1 MVRQALRVLQPLL
14 CMAAF
19 CGVLYAQAP
28 KTITLRMIDGKSGRL
43 IATTDFIVRID
54 HQETIHANWVTL
66 NDDGTGKLTLPADA
80 SQLSIRA
87 SYDSST
93 SLFVNCDSNN
103 DTKGLNPGPVID
115 RWYSV
120 SDILARG
127 IVAPNDCIG
136 KKVPE
141 KLQLFA
147 KPGEFVFFVRRMNAR
162 EEYRD

>member
-1 MVRQALRVLQPLL
+1 L
-14 CMAAF
+14 
-19 CGVLYAQAP
+19 GAQTG
-28 KTITLRMIDGKSGRL
+28 KTITLRMIDGKTGRL
-43 IATTDFIVRID
+43 IATTDFLVRID
-54 HQETIHANWVTL
+54 HQETAHANWVTL
-66 NDDGTGKLTLPADA
+66 NDDGTGKLTVPGDA
-80 SQLSIRA
+80 SLLSIQA

-103 DTKGLNPGPVID
+103 DYKASSQGYVRD
-115 RWYSV
+115 RWYNV
-120 SDILARG
+120 SEILAKG

-162 EEYRD
+162 EEFKD

>member
-1 MVRQALRVLQPLL
+1 MARQTLRALQLLL
-14 CMAAF
+14 CIAAF

-28 KTITLRMIDGKSGRL
+28 KTITLRMIDGKSGKL
-43 IATTDFIVRID
+43 IATTDFLVRVD

-66 NDDGTGKLTLPADA
+66 NDDGTGKLTVPDDA
-80 SQLSIRA
+80 SLLSIHA
-87 SYDSST
+87 SYDGAT

-103 DTKGLNPGPVID
+103 DTKGMNPGYVVD

-120 SDILARG
+120 SDILTKG
-127 IVAPNDCIG
+127 VVAPNDCIG

-147 KPGEFVFFVRRMNAR
+147 KPGEFVFFVRRMNVR

>member
-1 MVRQALRVLQPLL
+1 MARLTHRALYLLL

-19 CGVLYAQAP
+19 CGVLDVQSP

-43 IATTDFIVRID
+43 ISTTDFLVRVD
-54 HQETIHANWVTL
+54 HQETVHANWVTM
-66 NDDGTGKLTLPADA
+66 NDDGTGKLTVPGEA
-80 SQLSIRA
+80 SLLSIRA
-87 SYDSST
+87 SYDGAT

-103 DTKGLNPGPVID
+103 DYKATNQGYVRD

-120 SDILARG
+120 SDILAKG

-141 KLQLFA
+141 KLQIFA

-162 EEYRD
+162 EEFKD

>member
-1 MVRQALRVLQPLL
+1 MARQTLRALQLLL
-14 CMAAF
+14 CIAAF

-28 KTITLRMIDGKSGRL
+28 KTITLRMIDGKSGKL
-43 IATTDFIVRID
+43 IATTDFLVRID

-66 NDDGTGKLTLPADA
+66 NDDGTGKLTLPGDA
-80 SQLSIRA
+80 SLLSIHA
-87 SYDSST
+87 SYESSM
-93 SLFVNCDSNN
+93 SLFVNCDSNK
-103 DTKGLNPGPVID
+103 DYKASSQGYVSD

-120 SDILARG
+120 AEILTNG
-127 IVAPNDCIG
+127 IVTPNECIG

-147 KPGEFVFFVRRMNAR
+147 KPGEFVFFVRRMNVR

>member
-1 MVRQALRVLQPLL
+1 MARRTHRVLCLLL

-19 CGVLYAQAP
+19 CGVLWAQTG
-28 KTITLRMIDGKSGRL
+28 KTITLRMIDGKSGKL
-43 IATTDFIVRID
+43 IATTDFLVRID

-66 NDDGTGKLTLPADA
+66 NDDGTGKLTLPGDA
-80 SQLSIRA
+80 SLLSIRA

-103 DTKGLNPGPVID
+103 DYKATNQGYVLD

-120 SDILARG
+120 SDILAKG
-127 IVAPNDCIG
+127 VVAPNDCIG

>member
-1 MVRQALRVLQPLL
+1 MVRQTLRVLQLFL
-14 CMAAF
+14 CLIVSYGA
-19 CGVLYAQAP
+19 LYAQTP

-43 IATTDFIVRID
+43 IATTDYLVRVN
-54 HQETIHANWVTL
+54 HQETIHANWVTM
-66 NDDGTGKLTLPADA
+66 NDDGTGKLIVPGDA
-80 SQLSIRA
+80 SLLSIRA
-87 SYDSST
+87 SYDSAT

-103 DTKGLNPGPVID
+103 DTKGLNPGPVLD

-120 SDILARG
+120 SDIMATG
-127 IVAPNDCIG
+127 IVAPNECIG

-147 KPGEFVFFVRRMNAR
+147 KPGEFVFFVRRMNVR